1 MISTIFVFLMYRNA
15 LIKGIFIE
23 LMREVWVINYIIR

>member
-1 MISTIFVFLMYRNA
+1 MYRNA